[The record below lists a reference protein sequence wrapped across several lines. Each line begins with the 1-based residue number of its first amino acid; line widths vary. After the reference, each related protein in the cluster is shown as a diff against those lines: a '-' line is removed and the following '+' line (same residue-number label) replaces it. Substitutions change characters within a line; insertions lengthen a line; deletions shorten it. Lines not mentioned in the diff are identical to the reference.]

1 MQSTDEKKKYHSPK
15 LVELGSHSS
24 LVAAGG
30 DSTDIDGTYL
40 RDGLRFATF
49 GTS

>member
-1 MQSTDEKKKYHSPK
+1 MNNQSDKKEYRAPE
-15 LVELGSHSS
+15 LVELGSHSA

-40 RDGLRFATF
+40 RDGQRFATF
-49 GTS
+49 GVS